1 MPHPRTPQNL
11 AKQLFAFPAEKSR
24 ELAQAGF
31 HAHGASRPRG
41 PCEPGLDGSIT
52 NLNYNLKFS
61 ARIAKTWDT
70 RFSGK
75 V

>member
-1 MPHPRTPQNL
+1 MPHPLTPQNL
-11 AKQLFAFPAEKSR
+11 GKQLFAFSAEKLR

-41 PCEPGLDGSIT
+41 PREPGLDGSIT
-52 NLNYNLKFS
+52 NLNSNLKFS
-61 ARIAKTWDT
+61 TRIVKTWDT